1 MVRRRLFVHLALA
14 AAATA
19 HPLQGSAMN
28 VTLYRNE
35 FDSDLLP
42 DLRLAPRQRG
52 MLHRVLRGGE
62 EPRLPEAAAAARTLL
77 VVVFRLAAD
86 AGGSTDWSLAF
97 EEPDAEGRPQPR
109 RVLLRNSPEDGNVGE
124 HPTPPANLVPP
135 PGLMYRGA
143 FWVDLDPLL
152 RMHRLPP
159 GSTLQLRYGL
169 GEPVA
174 VQLPN

>member
-1 MVRRRLFVHLALA
+1 
-14 AAATA
+14 
-19 HPLQGSAMN
+19 MN

-35 FDSDLLP
+35 FDGDLLP

-52 MLHRVLRGGE
+52 MLHRVLRAGE
-62 EPRLPEAAAAARTLL
+62 EPRLPPAAASARTLL

-86 AGGSTDWSLAF
+86 AGSTEWSLTF
-97 EEPDAEGRPQPR
+97 EEPDAEGRPQTR
-109 RVLLRNSPEDGNVGE
+109 RVLLRNAPEDGNVGE
-124 HPTPPANLVPP
+124 HPTPPANLVLP

-152 RMHRLPP
+152 RAHRLLP